1 MIVITLYF
9 INDGYWTRW
18 NDSVFYTSDRTKFNQ
33 MFVQLNCKTTIDYL
47 FRVMVFNAT
56 FNNISGLWWRSVLLV
71 EETAENHRHVA
82 SHWQT
87 LSHNAVSSTPDYK
100 LYVLWHIWSI
110 SWIIALPSKADF
122 NLFMDS
128 RKKKE
133 KVGSLLGVRFENPH
147 SNQIVPMETKL
158 QNAHYIIQLGIHK
171 NTSHCF
177 GNTDPAVNRME
188 RSDWSRHDT
197 LRSIEI
203 SKNKLGIF
211 GCIYLNLRYW
221 QQICGLYYH

>member
-1 MIVITLYF
+1 MVTELAGMIQYF
-9 INDGYWTRW
+9 IPAIVQSLIKCLYNWTVKRRLIICLGLWCLTPLSTIFQVYGGGQFYWWR
-18 NDSVFYTSDRTKFNQ
+18 KPQ
-33 MFVQLNCKTTIDYL
+33 KTTDMSQVTDKL
-47 FRVMVFNAT
+47 
-56 FNNISGLWWRSVLLV
+56 
-71 EETAENHRHVA
+71 
-82 SHWQT
+82 